1 MTPSLVRKAGHPG
14 GTVSALVEGE
24 PGQALKFGPTD
35 IAGGPGAGPG
45 PEPGGRSAGRAK
57 GSGRR
62 LGRFM
67 IWRAVYA
74 FLHFEAKAKRPRHR
88 RSRR

>member
-1 MTPSLVRKAGHPG
+1 MAVIKNDLSR
-14 GTVSALVEGE
+14 
-24 PGQALKFGPTD
+24 
-35 IAGGPGAGPG
+35 GPG

-74 FLHFEAKAKRPRHR
+74 FLHFEARAKGLGAELAGGALGEVRHVGGAVVLVGCPR
-88 RSRR
+88 SCL